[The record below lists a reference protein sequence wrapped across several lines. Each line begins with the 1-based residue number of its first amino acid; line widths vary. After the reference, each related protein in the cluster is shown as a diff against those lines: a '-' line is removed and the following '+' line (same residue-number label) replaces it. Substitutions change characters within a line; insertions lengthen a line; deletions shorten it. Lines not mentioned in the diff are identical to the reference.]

1 MGIKN
6 KIREFIYNRYS
17 ISFSKSGDDI
27 QLWKL
32 INHSDPGIY
41 VDVGCWHPVKASNSY
56 YFYLR
61 NWKGICIDP
70 NPELKS
76 LYNFY
81 RKHDIFVNSGV
92 GNFSDS
98 LKYYMFDE
106 SSMNTFSTDFI
117 DKNNLHSQI
126 IKTIEVPLKPL
137 SLILDENI
145 MENDRLDFFD
155 IDVEGFDMEVLKTNN
170 WNKYRP
176 KIIIVESDISLQTD
190 LNSEI
195 TTYIQ
200 QQDYRLIGKSVIN
213 GNLGNLFF
221 MIR

>member
-1 MGIKN
+1 MELQN
-6 KIREFIYNRYS
+6 KIREFIYNRYN

-27 QLWKL
+27 QLMKL
-32 INHSDPGIY
+32 INQSTHGVY
-41 VDVGCWHPVKASNSY
+41 VDVGCWHPVKASNTY

-61 NWKGICIDP
+61 HWKGICIDP

-76 LYNFY
+76 LYDFY
-81 RKHDIFVNSGV
+81 RKNDIFINSGI
-92 GNFSDS
+92 GNTSDA

-106 SSMNTFSTDFI
+106 SSMNTFSNDFI
-117 DKNNLHSQI
+117 DKNNLYSRI
-126 IKTIEVPLKPL
+126 INTIEIPLKPL

-145 MENDRLDFFD
+145 LENERLDFFD
-155 IDVEGFDMEVLKTNN
+155 IDVEGFDIEVLKTNN
-170 WNKYRP
+170 WDKYRP
-176 KIIIVESDISLQTD
+176 KIIVVESDVSIEED
-190 LNSEI
+190 LYSEI

-221 MIR
+221 IVK